1 MLTIKEISEK
11 FNISKSTL
19 YGWEA
24 DRPELF
30 QYLQNASNNLE
41 QLRELTIVL
50 DKFSNN
56 IRPSFELAEI
66 EFLLSLELRIVDIEH
81 IEYFHKLY
89 SYQIIKDIKEKSDF
103 VMPIYGKLER
113 LNLIE
118 KYIFTKRY
126 KELIPKLAKT
136 KEEKQG
142 LIKHYFKP
150 FLVD

>member
-41 QLRELTIVL
+41 QLRELTIIL
-50 DKFSNN
+50 DKFSND

-136 KEEKQG
+136 KRRSKG
-142 LIKHYFKP
+142 
-150 FLVD
+150 